1 MLPIQ
6 RPKLVDVIVDQILE
20 AARSGEIGI
29 GERLPSERELI
40 ARLGVSRGSLRE
52 ACKKLESIGALSIR
66 QGDGTY
72 LNGLPAD
79 YLLRRKIE
87 DLFPVDGGS
96 VLELLEVRQIIEV
109 QAAALATER
118 AHARDVKDIGACV
131 RAMKETIGDAESYR
145 RADFEFHQN
154 VVRAAKNRILD
165 RIFAS
170 ICDLVMQ
177 QVSQA
182 VDLPGGPS
190 LKSLR
195 DHQQIFEAIRDK
207 DLEKASRHMR
217 QHLEAIPRRL
227 IANAREKS
235 GDAG

>member
-1 MLPIQ
+1 MLPVH

-29 GERLPSERELI
+29 GERLPSERELMV
-40 ARLGVSRGSLRE
+40 RLGVSRGSLRE

-72 LNGLPAD
+72 FNGLPAD
-79 YLLRRKIE
+79 YLLRREIE
-87 DLFPVDGGS
+87 DLFPMDGGS
-96 VLELLEVRQIIEV
+96 ALELLEVRQIVEV

-118 AHARDVKDIGACV
+118 AHARDVEDIGACI
-131 RAMKETIGDAESYR
+131 RAMDDAIDDPEAYR
-145 RADFEFHQN
+145 RADFEFHRN

-170 ICDLVMQ
+170 ICDLVRE
-177 QVSQA
+177 QVSQT

-190 LKSLR
+190 LKSLH
-195 DHQQIFEAIRDK
+195 DHQRIFEAIRDR
-207 DLEKASRHMR
+207 DPEKATRYMR
-217 QHLEAIPRRL
+217 RHLEAIPRRL
-227 IANAREKS
+227 VSGARE
-235 GDAG
+235 

>member
-1 MLPIQ
+1 MQPVH

-29 GERLPSERELI
+29 GQRLPSEREMM

-72 LNGLPAD
+72 FNGLPAD
-79 YLLRRKIE
+79 YLLRREIE
-87 DLFPVDGGS
+87 DLFPMDGGS
-96 VLELLEVRQIIEV
+96 TLELLEVRRIVEV

-118 AHARDVKDIGACV
+118 AHARDVEDIGACI
-131 RAMKETIGDAESYR
+131 RAMDEAIDEAEAYR
-145 RADFEFHQN
+145 RADFEFHRN

-170 ICDLVMQ
+170 ICDLVRE
-177 QVSQA
+177 QVSQT

-190 LKSLR
+190 LKSLH

-207 DLEKASRHMR
+207 DPEKATRTMR
-217 QHLEAIPRRL
+217 RHLEAIPRRL
-227 IANAREKS
+227 VS
-235 GDAG
+235 GTRK